1 MTRRYWGVF
10 LLFAGIILLLVG
22 CGEGEPDAAPT
33 EEPRNTATATVAEQE
48 ESSAADAPPT
58 KGFDELQQWESPPAM
73 MLENGVDYQARIETN
88 HGEIVVDL
96 FEEEAPNTVNN
107 FVFLADEGFYE
118 NVPIHRIL
126 SGFVIQT
133 GDPTGT
139 GRGGPGYRFND
150 EPIVRDY
157 TKGTLAMANAGPN
170 TNGSQFFIVLDDLT
184 GRLPKAYT
192 IFGEVIEG
200 IDVVDQIAA
209 VEVTAS
215 ETGEPSKPV
224 EPVFVVN
231 IEVIRN

>member
-1 MTRRYWGVF
+1 MV
-10 LLFAGIILLLVG
+10 AA
-22 CGEGEPDAAPT
+22 CGDGEPDAAPT
-33 EEPRNTATATVAEQE
+33 EPPRNTATATATEPD
-48 ESSAADAPPT
+48 ESIAADAPPT
-58 KGFDELQQWESPPAM
+58 KGFEDLQQWDTPPAL

-96 FEEEAPNTVNN
+96 FEDEAPNTVNS

-150 EPIVRDY
+150 EAIVRDY

-184 GRLPKAYT
+184 GRLDKAYT
-192 IFGEVIEG
+192 IFGEVTDGIE
-200 IDVVDQIAA
+200 VVDQIAA

-224 EPVFVVN
+224 EPVFVTN
-231 IEVIRN
+231 IEIVRN